1 MGRWTLNVVDN
12 AHEDKKGI
20 LEKWRLTLWGDTK
33 VVEISGV
40 AAVTSTSA
48 SVSTAS
54 ETIATLKT
62 TNTPIAKTTVAT
74 TPTVTSIPINNSTV
88 VGSIVKHFSSDS
100 GYYLF
105 LSFLIVLFVILYFAW
120 KRGLFNPP
128 KVKIPEEEDFELEML
143 DQGDLHEG
151 DTGTVNDW
159 NDEDFDNLIFDADEN
174 V

>member
-1 MGRWTLNVVDN
+1 VGNWTLNVVDN
-12 AHEDKKGI
+12 AHEEMKGI

-33 VVEISGV
+33 VIEISGV
-40 AAVTSTSA
+40 AAVTATSA

-54 ETIATLKT
+54 KTIATLT
-62 TNTPIAKTTVAT
+62 TTTVAT
-74 TPTVTSIPINNSTV
+74 TPTVSIPINNSTA

-100 GYYLF
+100 GYYPF

-151 DTGTVNDW
+151 DTGTINDW